1 MFRGPS
7 FLRRSPANRYNN
19 PKARPS
25 PAAVAGYGME
35 ILNTTGERD
44 YDRKE
49 RLLILEFSRRIFR
62 LSDPKI
68 SQKLKEVYEMQT
80 IPLREYSMQIKR
92 ELDKEEGRMEGREEG
107 EGKKAFEIA
116 QRMLAR
122 NMSVSDIIDLTGLGE
137 KEILAIK

>member
-1 MFRGPS
+1 
-7 FLRRSPANRYNN
+7 
-19 PKARPS
+19 
-25 PAAVAGYGME
+25 ME